1 MNTCSH
7 CCSATPNG
15 NSVSA
20 LNLLLLDGL
29 TLQREEGTTS
39 ARSSDKGYT
48 DRALEIFKATGDII
62 VKAHQAFYYLLI
74 ALDFFTDANPQIAL
88 VSPSSAQD
96 GDVEPFLDVLRKL
109 FTPNAVKALI
119 VEGRQ
124 REEEEE
130 KEKEEFEV
138 GLLRGKTALNGK
150 VTAYLCEGKS
160 KTCRAPTHRPQELE
174 QELNAMKNSYT
185 V

>member
-1 MNTCSH
+1 M
-7 CCSATPNG
+7 A
-15 NSVSA
+15 A

-29 TLQREEGTTS
+29 TLQREEGTGS

-88 VSPSSAQD
+88 VGPSSAQD

-109 FTPNAVKALI
+109 FTPNAVKALRM
-119 VEGRQ
+119 EGRQ
-124 REEEEE
+124 REVREEEE
-130 KEKEEFEV
+130 EEEKEEFEV

-174 QELNAMKNSYT
+174 QELDTMKNSYT